1 MQPLDRQELE
11 KRLAIPKILIIDF
24 GQAFYSN
31 EPPNT
36 LTPKIFSAPEILFAT
51 EVTEATDQWQM
62 GCLIFELCSGFSL
75 FSSLFDPK
83 MDVLKDIVSM
93 LGKPPDTMWQRWQ
106 ERDKYFEDD
115 GTPKEARG
123 RIIPVKPYRLIDRV
137 GDIVKQDRRAAGKA
151 NARLVAA
158 SEFLEPSGEGLP
170 NDTLV
175 HLHGFLRRLLIY
187 ESDKGLAIEEALIDP
202 FFS

>member
-1 MQPLDRQELE
+1 MQELG

-24 GQAFYSN
+24 GQAFYCN
-31 EPPNT
+31 GPPNT
-36 LTPKIFSAPEILFAT
+36 LSTKIFSAPEILFAT

-62 GCLIFELCSGFSL
+62 GCKIFELCFGFSL
-75 FSSLFDPK
+75 FSSLFNPK
-83 MDVLKDIVSM
+83 TDVLKDIISM
-93 LGKPPDTMWQRWQ
+93 LGKPPDTMWQKWQ

-123 RIIPVKPYRLIDRV
+123 RLIPVEPYKLIERV
-137 GDIVKQDRRAAGKA
+137 RDIVRQDRRAAGKA
-151 NARLVAA
+151 NASLVAV
-158 SEFLEPSGEGLP
+158 SDFLEPSGEGLP

-175 HLHGFLRRLLIY
+175 LLHDFLGRLLIY
-187 ESDKGLAIEEALIDP
+187 ESDKRLPIEEALIDP